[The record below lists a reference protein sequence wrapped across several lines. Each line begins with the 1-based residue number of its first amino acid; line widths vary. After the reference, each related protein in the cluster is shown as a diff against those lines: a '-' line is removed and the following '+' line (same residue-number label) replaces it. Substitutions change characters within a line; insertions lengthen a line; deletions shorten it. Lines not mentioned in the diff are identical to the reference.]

1 MENRS
6 VEIVPCLPQPRY
18 NKMFQK
24 PTQQLAKVGLGQ
36 SFAGGRR
43 ERTGVLRCLSRCKI
57 WDWVT

>member
-36 SFAGGRR
+36 SFAG
-43 ERTGVLRCLSRCKI
+43 EA
-57 WDWVT
+57 